1 VYLAQKKGWFL
12 QKLMKLVISVLLIS
26 ISYTR
31 DEIVQLSLLAANI
44 PVYAVPKK
52 NHKINV

>member
-44 PVYAVPKK
+44 PVYADLFQT
-52 NHKINV
+52 KIIR